1 MKRKTMGFM
10 LIITFEWFVN
20 NIITFRIL
28 ITIAGWSVNYYIY
41 KVNISDF
48 FNIDFICF
56 TQYSWQE

>member
-1 MKRKTMGFM
+1 MGFM

-20 NIITFRIL
+20 NIVTFRIL

-56 TQYSWQE
+56 TQYS